1 MNQDT
6 NFTDLQEYVTN
17 VIDGIKEISDGIKNF
32 KDTYEK
38 IIENN
43 PIASDLKDS
52 VGTLSE
58 IATDIRTQNYAQL
71 LADGIVLGRELSKV
85 PGDIKE
91 LIDTKGGEITQDA
104 LDIKDD
110 VIKLVDDLQKQFAE
124 ISKDIQAGGLKG
136 FIAAIQDLATAVH
149 EDLSTLNDI
158 GHSAKDMV
166 SVLESKGN
174 SPETKNGIEEQEALD
189 QAKDIGSHMSGASD
203 MKDAGGKDGQQSP
216 NTPVV
221 EKNQG
226 QGQDIGI

>member
-6 NFTDLQEYVTN
+6 NFTDLQEDVTN

-136 FIAAIQDLATAVH
+136 FIAACCY
-149 EDLSTLNDI
+149 SRFSNC
-158 GHSAKDMV
+158 S
-166 SVLESKGN
+166 S
-174 SPETKNGIEEQEALD
+174 
-189 QAKDIGSHMSGASD
+189 
-203 MKDAGGKDGQQSP
+203 
-216 NTPVV
+216 
-221 EKNQG
+221 
-226 QGQDIGI
+226 